1 MTSAYKIT
9 PQLVKVIKQSLQC
22 LELIDAKQASL
33 MKTQPVFSLFI
44 FGHKAQ
50 HPYADLK
57 INAVQA
63 QQHLMRLTKGV
74 AGWDINGKNITFE
87 LDVIKA
93 KHLVDGVGDHM
104 DVVDLVRGWK
114 KRNIKA
120 QVAADNMEQAF
131 RAATTL
137 WSNSSKK
144 TVRDNIKNY
153 MGSMKVDAC
162 IEKPEIDIQAECK
175 KLVNEIK
182 KLNKDLRDVT
192 RMDSTIM
199 NCYGKKQVMHSLRS
213 NGADSVLTML
223 MK

>member
-1 MTSAYKIT
+1 MTAYKIA
-9 PQLVKVIKQSLQC
+9 LDLISAVKLSLQC

-57 INAVQA
+57 SNAVQA
-63 QQHLMRLTKGV
+63 QQHLMRLAKGI
-74 AGWDINGKNITFE
+74 AGWDIRGKNIAFE
-87 LDVIKA
+87 LDAIKA
-93 KHLVDGVGDHM
+93 KHLVDGVGEDM

-114 KRNIKA
+114 KRNINA

-131 RAATTL
+131 REATTL

-144 TVRDNIKNY
+144 AVRDNIKNY
-153 MGSMKVDAC
+153 MGSMKVDSC

-182 KLNKDLRDVT
+182 KLNKDLRGVT
-192 RMDSTIM
+192 RMDSTMM
-199 NCYGKKQVMHSLRS
+199 NCYSKKQVMYVLRS
-213 NGADSVLTML
+213 NVTESVLEVL